1 MENDMKKSYEKHG
14 TLHMYNGY
22 YCRCKKCVE
31 AFRLYHREFK
41 RKQAKAKRNEYE

>member
-1 MENDMKKSYEKHG
+1 MKKTYEKHG

-31 AFRLYHREFK
+31 AFRSYHREVK
-41 RKQAKAKRNEYE
+41 RKTRKEKREEV